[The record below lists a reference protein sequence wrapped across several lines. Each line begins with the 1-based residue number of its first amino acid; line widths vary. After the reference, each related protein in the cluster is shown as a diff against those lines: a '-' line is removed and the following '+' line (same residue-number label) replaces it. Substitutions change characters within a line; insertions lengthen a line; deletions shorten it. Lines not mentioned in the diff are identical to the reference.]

1 MRLREK
7 LWWAR
12 ASQGLDWV
20 IALPE
25 HHFAE
30 TKATRVRSFSALLPG
45 GESDGALLLWTF
57 DSEPGKRHTLAVRL
71 TEDEANRVY
80 SADPYSVGILEP
92 VRRHIADRWAVLMIK
107 HGDNQ
112 HALPYR
118 IPRRRSEKAF
128 IANLDKAAERC
139 KNYEPIN
146 SRKPT
151 VSAAQDRANEIAKDF
166 AFA

>member
-20 IALPE
+20 SALPE
-25 HHFAE
+25 PHLSEMKVAG
-30 TKATRVRSFSALLPG
+30 VRSFSALVPIE
-45 GESDGALLLWTF
+45 ESNGALLLWTF
-57 DSEPGKRHTLAVRL
+57 DSEAGKRHALAVRL
-71 TEDEANRVY
+71 TEDEANEVY

-92 VRRHIADRWAVLMIK
+92 VRQHIADQWAVLMVQ
-107 HGDNQ
+107 HGDTR

-128 IANLDKAAERC
+128 ISNLDRAAKRC
-139 KNYEPIN
+139 KKYAPIKGRN
-146 SRKPT
+146 PAA
-151 VSAAQDRANEIAKDF
+151 SAAQDRANEIAKDF